1 MILLFKGKPT
11 KNTDYLHAY
20 FGTEKISFDMKA
32 DVDWSFS
39 FQIFVKT
46 LTGKTLTLDV
56 SPLELI

>member
-1 MILLFKGKPT
+1 MILLYKGKPT
-11 KNTDYLHAY
+11 KNTDNLHAY
-20 FGTEKISFDMKA
+20 FGNEKISFDMKA